1 MRSMLMRSCLAGI
14 GLWALLCAAQ
24 PSKRTDASAPKVA
37 PRSDRLALVIGN
49 AAYKD
54 APLLNPVNDAQDM
67 AALLRR
73 NGFEVILRENATQ
86 KAMHLALREFGDKL
100 SRDKMGL
107 VFFAGHG
114 VQVRGRNYLLPVDA
128 DIARE
133 DEVAFSAIDLQ
144 AVLEKM
150 DSARNHTNLVILDA
164 CRNNPFATRFKLA
177 NAGLAQIDAPP
188 GSIIAFSTAPGS
200 VAEDGSGRNGLYT
213 AHLLAS
219 LGKEGERIED
229 AFKQT
234 RAAVRK
240 ETNGRQVP
248 WESTSLEGE
257 VILKPAPVRVQSV
270 QPAKSAPDA
279 RQPNKPRAVSGQPG
293 APPIFVV
300 GDHWE
305 WRLTDHLRKSTRTV
319 KREVAN
325 IRGGEV
331 EYKDERVTDLN
342 GNILRQRQGDGLRT
356 FTPNSMFFIFPMTPG
371 IGFTG
376 KVVDTRGDSVSDQE
390 ITLKVVGEEDITT
403 PLGTF
408 RTLRVERSINW
419 TARSSGNTGVSRVTY
434 WYSSQVKNFILY
446 EWSNV
451 TSAGKPLSQET
462 MELTSFNVQ

>member
-1 MRSMLMRSCLAGI
+1 MRSMLMRSFLAVV
-14 GLWALLCAAQ
+14 GLMALCCVAQ
-24 PSKRTDASAPKVA
+24 PAKKADTPAPKVTA
-37 PRSDRLALVIGN
+37 KADRLALVIGN

-54 APLLNPVNDAQDM
+54 SPLLNPVNDARDM
-67 AALLRR
+67 AELLRR
-73 NGFEVILRENATQ
+73 NGFEVIVRENATH

-128 DIARE
+128 DVARE
-133 DEVAFSAIDLQ
+133 DEVAFNAIDLQ

-150 DSARNHTNLVILDA
+150 ESARNHTNLVILDA
-164 CRNNPFATRFKLA
+164 CRDNPFATRFKLV
-177 NAGLAQIDAPP
+177 NSGLAQIDAPP
-188 GSIIAFSTAPGS
+188 GSIIAFATAPGS
-200 VAEDGSGRNGLYT
+200 VAEDGAGRNGLYT
-213 AHLLAS
+213 SQLLAH

-229 AFKQT
+229 AFKKV

-257 VILKPAPVRVQSV
+257 VILKPAPARPPAA
-270 QPAKSAPDA
+270 QPAKPVQASRPA
-279 RQPNKPRAVSGQPG
+279 NTPRAMGAQLG
-293 APPIFVV
+293 APPIFAV
-300 GDHWE
+300 GDQWE

-342 GNILRQRQGDGLRT
+342 GNILRQRQGDGMRVY
-356 FTPNSMFFIFPMTPG
+356 TPSSLFFIFPMTPG

-376 KVVDTRGDSVSDQE
+376 KVVDTRGDSISDQDVS
-390 ITLKVVGEEDITT
+390 IKVVGEEDITT
-403 PLGTF
+403 ALGTF
-408 RTLRVERSINW
+408 RALRVERTIHW
-419 TARSSGNTGVSRVTY
+419 TVRGSGSKGIARVTY

-446 EWSNV
+446 EWSNM
-451 TSAGKPLSQET
+451 TAAGRPLNQET
-462 MELTSFNVQ
+462 MELVAYTVQ